1 MLSRVT
7 PEELVVCTVG
17 HSTRP
22 LDVFLTLLKSNDISF
37 VLDVRTVPRS
47 RHNPQF
53 NLDSLPDC
61 LATVDIHYMHMPHLG
76 GLRKTHADSP
86 NIGWHNLSF
95 RGYADYM
102 QTPEFEYGVKQ
113 VVKLAMHERCVLMCA
128 EAVPWR
134 CHRSLIGD
142 ALTVRGVRVE
152 DIIAGKGRKLHVL
165 TPWAKI
171 DGLAITYPV
180 GKGDDASVGRKGKN
194 S

>member
-1 MLSRVT
+1 MLNGVVA
-7 PEELVVCTVG
+7 EELVVCTVG

-22 LDVFLTLLKSNDISF
+22 LETFLTLLKSNDIRL

-53 NLDSLPDC
+53 NLDSLPDS
-61 LATVDIHYMHMPHLG
+61 LTAVDIHYTHMSHLG
-76 GLRKTHADSP
+76 GLRKTHVDSP
-86 NIGWHNLSF
+86 NTGWRNLSF

-102 QTPEFEYGVKQ
+102 QTPEFEHGVKQ
-113 VVKLAMHERCVLMCA
+113 VIKLAMQERCVLMCA

-134 CHRSLIGD
+134 CHRSLIAD

-152 DIIAGKGRKLHVL
+152 DIIAAKDRKLHIL
-165 TPWAKI
+165 TSWAKI

-180 GKGDDASVGRKGKN
+180 EIVDDASVARKGGN